1 MAMTR
6 QDYLAFA
13 RLLAQVLDRSIRVP
27 GTDVRIGLDP
37 LIGLIPGIGDAVAG
51 LAGSMILFL
60 AARLQVPKIV
70 LVRMSV
76 NIALNGML
84 GTIPIIGDL
93 FSVWFQSNVRNVA
106 LLERHI
112 AASGRESTVGD
123 WVFVLGLALAIVSLF
138 VGTLIMVVWF
148 ASLVWHAIGR

>member
-1 MAMTR
+1 MSR
-6 QDYLAFA
+6 QDYIILA
-13 RLLAQVLDRSIRVP
+13 RLLAQLLDRSIRIP
-27 GTDVRIGLDP
+27 GTDIRIGLDP

-60 AARLQVPKIV
+60 AAQLQAPKIV

-84 GTIPIIGDL
+84 GAIPLVGDL

-106 LLERHI
+106 LLERYI
-112 AASGRESTVGD
+112 ATSERESTFGD
-123 WVFVLGLALAIVSLF
+123 WAFVLGLIFVIMSLF
-138 VGTLIMVVWF
+138 AGMLITAVW
-148 ASLVWHAIGR
+148 LVNMVWHGLS